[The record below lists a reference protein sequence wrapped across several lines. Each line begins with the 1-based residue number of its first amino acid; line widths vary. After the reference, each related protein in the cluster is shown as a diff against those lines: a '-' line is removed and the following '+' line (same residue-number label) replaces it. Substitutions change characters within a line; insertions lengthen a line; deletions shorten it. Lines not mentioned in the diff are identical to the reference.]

1 MKPTQ
6 FAAFFVALACCAAP
20 AAAAPETPVAKVNG
34 QDITE
39 AEVKFAEGEIGQE
52 LAGVPDENRRRVLVE
67 YLVEAHL
74 MAAAAEKAD
83 LAKGDEFETR
93 LKYYRLRALRD
104 AYFEKQV
111 RDLVP
116 EGDARAVY
124 DERVKSLPPQEEVR
138 ASHILVKTQDE
149 AKKVADELKGGGD
162 FAELAKKY
170 SQDRGGASGGDLG
183 YFTRGQMVK
192 EFEDAAFAMEKG
204 KLSEPIETQFGWHI
218 LKVDDKRN
226 RLPPSFEDVKD
237 QITSSLVQT
246 KLRGS
251 VQELRSGAQ
260 IEFLDPDLK
269 KAVEAEAAAE
279 KAAAGAPA
287 EGDKE
292 KKN

>member
-1 MKPTQ
+1 VKPTQ